1 VLNERQFHD
10 SGFRSYAL
18 FDTTREIVAYGILGA
33 IVVVA
38 VPWLA
43 YTMNQRRREK
53 LRRRGIKRYGH

>member
-1 VLNERQFHD
+1 M
-10 SGFRSYAL
+10 RSYAL

-38 VPWLA
+38 IPWL
-43 YTMNQRRREK
+43 TVTISKRRREN